1 MALWVKIS
9 SSSIKRVYWDYG
21 RVAINRMIK
30 EWKPIKK
37 EKINW
42 MNYYWI
48 DYAKKEN
55 KSRKIKAII
64 TIIIL
69 LLIAFFVF
77 FM

>member
-1 MALWVKIS
+1 
-9 SSSIKRVYWDYG
+9 
-21 RVAINRMIK
+21 MIK